1 MVEHLGT
8 KQVKVS
14 DLGFFP
20 GNAKRGNVGAIRESL
35 REHGQYRPLVVRK
48 TPEGLVVLAGN
59 HTLEAL
65 IANGGEKALCS
76 VLSCDDATATKIN
89 LADNRTADLG
99 TTDDDALLALLRTL
113 DDLSGTGYAPDDLED
128 LLALYE
134 PAEMPPGPSGA
145 HYAESPEEEALRREK
160 VASYEP
166 RHGSDGAFTELILV
180 MTLTDR
186 TEAAGLINA
195 VRQRGGDQT
204 AGQIVLDAL
213 RAWAPLPADG
223 DADEPAS

>member
-1 MVEHLGT
+1 VVEHLGT

-20 GNAKRGNVGAIRESL
+20 GNAKRGNVEAIRESL

-99 TTDDDALLALLRTL
+99 TTDDSALLALLAAL
-113 DDLSGTGYAPDDLED
+113 DGDLTGTGYAPDDQED
-128 LLALYE
+128 LLALLE
-134 PAEMPPGPSGA
+134 PVEMPLGPSGA
-145 HYAESPEEEALRREK
+145 RYAESPEEEAQRREK

-166 RHGSDGAFTELILV
+166 RHGTTGAFTELILV
-180 MTLTDR
+180 MTLSDR
-186 TEAAGLINA
+186 TEAAGLVNA
-195 VRQRGGDQT
+195 VRQRDGDLT
-204 AGQIVLDAL
+204 AGQIVLAAL
-213 RAWAPLPADG
+213 RAYAPP
-223 DADEPAS
+223 DADDE